1 MVARH
6 FGFKREK
13 ANCFSNLIS
22 ISMTQSKHSHYDAFV
37 RNVRHS
43 SRIEL
48 SQSALAKNINFLRK
62 KLGPHPRYSAVV
74 KANAYGHGIPQMVK
88 MLERCG
94 VSHFSAAS
102 AYEAEEVL
110 EHCAD
115 SSEIMIM
122 GILYDQDIGWA
133 VEQGIEFYVFNY
145 DRLQLVLEV
154 AQRLK
159 KKAKVH
165 LEVETGTNRTGMTEP
180 WFKKSVAFL
189 KKHQEHFDFQGLC
202 THLGGA
208 ESRSNQ
214 FRIDQQI
221 NRYKAYLTELKKR
234 KYMPKY
240 RHIACSAAVLAMPE
254 THYDLVRVG
263 VATYGFWPSPDI
275 YYHHLREA
283 GKDKD
288 APMNRIISWKTDVM
302 DIKDVPKGEF
312 IGYGTAFQAL
322 HDMRVAVIPLGYSN
336 GYPRGQS
343 NNGFVLIR
351 GRRAPITGLIN
362 MNLFM
367 VDITDIPGVEPGDE
381 VVLLGKQKNST
392 IAVSSFTN
400 YTQLINNEMLSR
412 LPTAIPRRIVK

>member
-1 MVARH
+1 
-6 FGFKREK
+6 
-13 ANCFSNLIS
+13 
-22 ISMTQSKHSHYDAFV
+22 MTSSHHSHYDAFV

-48 SQSALAKNINFLRK
+48 SQAALKKNINFLKR
-62 KLGPHPRYSAVV
+62 KLGSHPRYSAVV
-74 KANAYGHGIPQMVK
+74 KANAYGHGIPQMVR
-88 MLERCG
+88 MLENCG
-94 VSHFSAAS
+94 ITHFSAAS

-110 EHCAD
+110 EYCGE
-115 SSEIMIM
+115 SSDIMIM
-122 GILYDQDIGWA
+122 GILYDQDIEWA
-133 VEQGIEFYVFNY
+133 IRNDIEFYVFNY
-145 DRLQLVLEV
+145 DRLQLVLEK
-154 AQRLK
+154 AKKLN

-180 WFKKSVAFL
+180 FFRKSITFL
-189 KKHQEHFDFQGLC
+189 RQHQDYFQFQGVC

-214 FRIDQQI
+214 FRVDQQI
-221 NRYKAYLTELKKR
+221 HRFRQYLAELKKR
-234 KYMPKY
+234 KFMPTY

-254 THYDLVRVG
+254 THYDLVRIG

-275 YYHHLREA
+275 YYQHLQEA

-302 DIKDVPKGEF
+302 DIKNVPQGEF
-312 IGYGTAFQAL
+312 IGYGTAYQAL
-322 HDMRVAVIPLGYSN
+322 NDMRVAVIPVGYSN

-343 NNGFVLIR
+343 NSGHVLIR
-351 GRRAPITGLIN
+351 GRKAPITGLIN

-367 VDITDIPGVEPGDE
+367 ADISHIPGVEIGDE
-381 VVLLGKQKNST
+381 VVLLGKQKNNT
-392 IAVSSFTN
+392 INVSSFTN

-412 LPTAIPRRIVK
+412 LPKAIPRRIVK

>member
-1 MVARH
+1 
-6 FGFKREK
+6 
-13 ANCFSNLIS
+13 
-22 ISMTQSKHSHYDAFV
+22 MTQSHHSHYDAFV

-48 SQSALAKNINFLRK
+48 SQSALKKNINFLQK
-62 KLGPHPRYSAVV
+62 KLGPHPRYSAVI
-74 KANAYGHGIPQMVK
+74 KANAYGHGIPQMVR
-88 MLERCG
+88 MLEQCG
-94 VSHFSAAS
+94 VNHFSAAS

-110 EHCAD
+110 EYCSNGCD
-115 SSEIMIM
+115 IMIM
-122 GILYDQDIGWA
+122 GILYDQDIEWA
-133 VEQGIEFYVFNY
+133 IRNGIEFYVFNY
-145 DRLQLVLEV
+145 GRLHLVLEK
-154 AQRLK
+154 AKKLK

-189 KKHQEHFDFQGLC
+189 KRNESHFQFQGVC

-214 FRIDQQI
+214 FKIDQQI
-221 NRYKAYLTELKKR
+221 RRYKQYLAELKKR
-234 KYMPKY
+234 KFMPRY

-263 VATYGFWPSPDI
+263 VATYGFWPSPEI
-275 YYHHLREA
+275 YYQHLQEV

-343 NNGFVLIR
+343 NNGYVLIR
-351 GRRAPITGLIN
+351 GRKAPITGLIN

-367 VDITDIPGVEPGDE
+367 VDITDIPGVEIGDE
-381 VVLLGKQKNST
+381 VVLLGKQRNNT
-392 IAVSSFTN
+392 IPVSSFTN

>member
-1 MVARH
+1 
-6 FGFKREK
+6 
-13 ANCFSNLIS
+13 
-22 ISMTQSKHSHYDAFV
+22 MTQSHHSHYDAFV

-48 SQSALAKNINFLRK
+48 SQSALKKNINFLQK
-62 KLGPHPRYSAVV
+62 KLGPHPRYSAVI
-74 KANAYGHGIPQMVK
+74 KANAYGHGIPQMVR
-88 MLERCG
+88 MLEKCG
-94 VSHFSAAS
+94 VNHFSAAS

-110 EHCAD
+110 EYCSNGCD
-115 SSEIMIM
+115 IMIM
-122 GILYDQDIGWA
+122 GILYDQDIEWA
-133 VEQGIEFYVFNY
+133 IGNGIEFYVFNY
-145 DRLQLVLEV
+145 DRLQLVLEK
-154 AQRLK
+154 AKKLK

-189 KKHQEHFDFQGLC
+189 KRHEEHFLFQGVC

-221 NRYKAYLTELKKR
+221 KRYKQYLAELKKR
-234 KYMPKY
+234 KFMPTY

-263 VATYGFWPSPDI
+263 VATYGFWPSPEI
-275 YYHHLREA
+275 YYQHLQEV

-312 IGYGTAFQAL
+312 IGYGTAFQAPRE
-322 HDMRVAVIPLGYSN
+322 MRVAVIPLGYSN

-343 NNGFVLIR
+343 NTGHVLIR
-351 GRRAPITGLIN
+351 GRKALITGLIN

-367 VDITDIPGVEPGDE
+367 VDVTDIPGVEIGDE
-381 VVLLGKQKNST
+381 VVLLGKQRNNT
-392 IAVSSFTN
+392 IPVSSFTN

-412 LPTAIPRRIVK
+412 LPMAIPRRIVK